1 MKNNTETKIWNATLY
16 LRLSRDDGDKEES
29 NSITGQRELLR
40 DFIRNRPELREYA
53 VRIDDGFTGSNFERP
68 DFKKMMEDVKE
79 GRTNC
84 IIVKDLSRFGRNY
97 LDAGEYIEKIFPFL
111 GVRFIA
117 VNDNYDSLGE
127 KSASDDLVIPFKNL
141 INEAYC
147 RDISVKVRTQLEIK
161 RKSGQYIGAF
171 AVYGYMKD
179 DTDKNRLVV
188 DEYAADIVR
197 DIFAWKLDGM
207 SPQDI
212 AVRLN
217 QSGIRFIAVNDGFDT
232 LTAERGADGYL
243 VPLKNLIN
251 EVYSKDISKKSGS
264 ALATKQKNGDF
275 IGAWAPYGYRKCADD
290 PHKLEPDEATAPVV
304 RQIFQWR
311 VDGMSVT
318 RIAKKLNDSGI
329 PSPSAYLYNT
339 GVCKT
344 EKYNGA
350 VWHIQAVKI
359 ILTRQVYIGHMVQ
372 GTKRQSFYE
381 SRKQYKK
388 PQEEWVIVENT
399 HEPIIDRDTFE
410 KVQEIMRQRNEEYFE
425 KLGRFSYLETT
436 ENILKGLIYCAD
448 CKRPLVRYKNV
459 SHNKKLWYTFICQTH
474 SNDITSCPK
483 KNIREDALIPML
495 MQAIQTQIE
504 LAADMDELVRRVNS
518 SPKHRKRTADLQ
530 GRLDSAK
537 KTLKRY
543 NNLYD
548 SLYQNYVD
556 KLMTEQEYIT
566 LKSRYRAEA
575 EEAERLIEALTR
587 QQAEESEHTPENRFL
602 TAFGSF
608 KGEDTLTKEMAQAL
622 IERVYVDGSSNIE
635 IVFRYRD
642 EYRALCTYLEGK
654 ENGA

>member
-68 DFKKMMEDVKE
+68 DFKKMMEDVKL

-217 QSGIRFIAVNDGFDT
+217 QNGILSPMEYKKSLGMKFATSFKANAQAAWSANSVLRI
-232 LTAERGADGYL
+232 
-243 VPLKNLIN
+243 LKN
-251 EVYSKDISKKSGS
+251 
-264 ALATKQKNGDF
+264 
-275 IGAWAPYGYRKCADD
+275 P
-290 PHKLEPDEATAPVV
+290 
-304 RQIFQWR
+304 
-311 VDGMSVT
+311 
-318 RIAKKLNDSGI
+318 
-329 PSPSAYLYNT
+329 
-339 GVCKT
+339 
-344 EKYNGA
+344 
-350 VWHIQAVKI
+350 
-359 ILTRQVYIGHMVQ
+359 VYIGVLTQ
-372 GTKRQSFYE
+372 GKETTPSYKVRKRITKPE
-381 SRKQYKK
+381 D
-388 PQEEWVIVENT
+388 EWAVIPDS
-399 HEPIIDRDTFE
+399 HEPIIRSEDFETVQKVLTLDTRRSPDDSNVQLFSGMVFCGECGASMVRKTVPSGKKKYIYYVCSAHKQDKSCASHGIRDQALEEVVLETVKQYIRDVIDLDDILSMADTAPLRTAE
-410 KVQEIMRQRNEEYFE
+410 AQKVQRQLDKKRSEHERLQ
-425 KLGRFSYLETT
+425 KL
-436 ENILKGLIYCAD
+436 
-448 CKRPLVRYKNV
+448 
-459 SHNKKLWYTFICQTH
+459 
-474 SNDITSCPK
+474 
-483 KNIREDALIPML
+483 L
-495 MQAIQTQIE
+495 M
-504 LAADMDELVRRVNS
+504 
-518 SPKHRKRTADLQ
+518 
-530 GRLDSAK
+530 
-537 KTLKRY
+537 
-543 NNLYD
+543 
-548 SLYQNYVD
+548 SLY
-556 KLMTEQEYIT
+556 
-566 LKSRYRAEA
+566 
-575 EEAERLIEALTR
+575 
-587 QQAEESEHTPENRFL
+587 ENL
-602 TAFGSF
+602 A
-608 KGEDTLTKEMAQAL
+608 
-622 IERVYVDGSSNIE
+622 DGI
-635 IVFRYRD
+635 IDRD
-642 EYRALCTYLEGK
+642 EYARLKQNYAGRAAECEKQMDALQESLVQIK
-654 ENGA
+654 EHGGEHREWMTRFRKHQNITEMERSIAVALIDRILIYKDNRVEVHFRFEDEFAWQMDILRRSQIREVV

>member
-1 MKNNTETKIWNATLY
+1 MARTKRKINPILTEAEAPAPAQKKYRTAAY
-16 LRLSRDDGDKEES
+16 VRLSVEDSGKPGADTIEGQKNLLLHFIENDKS
-29 NSITGQRELLR
+29 LALYGLFCDNGRTGT
-40 DFIRNRPELREYA
+40 D
-53 VRIDDGFTGSNFERP
+53 FERP
-68 DFKKMMEDVKE
+68 EFEKLMEAVKHGE
-79 GRTNC
+79 VDC
-84 IIVKDLSRFGRNY
+84 IVVKDLSRFGRNY
-97 LDAGEYIEKIFPFL
+97 KETGNYLERIFPFL
-111 GVRFIA
+111 GV
-117 VNDNYDSLGE
+117 
-127 KSASDDLVIPFKNL
+127 
-141 INEAYC
+141 
-147 RDISVKVRTQLEIK
+147 
-161 RKSGQYIGAF
+161 
-171 AVYGYMKD
+171 
-179 DTDKNRLVV
+179 
-188 DEYAADIVR
+188 
-197 DIFAWKLDGM
+197 
-207 SPQDI
+207 
-212 AVRLN
+212 
-217 QSGIRFIAVNDGFDT
+217 RFIAVNDGFDT

-642 EYRALCTYLEGK
+642 EYRAICTYLEGK